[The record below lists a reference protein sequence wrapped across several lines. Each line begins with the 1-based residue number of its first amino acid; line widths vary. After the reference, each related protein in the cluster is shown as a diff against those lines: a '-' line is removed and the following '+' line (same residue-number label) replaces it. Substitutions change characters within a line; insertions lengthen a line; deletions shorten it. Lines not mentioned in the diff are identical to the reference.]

1 MMLHQ
6 HESHEP
12 HEPHEPQNHA
22 NLKTSNVEAKE

>member
-12 HEPHEPQNHA
+12 HEPHKPQNHA